1 MTYRTDQLSVLSLA
15 VQTAEDVKTK
25 QACQQALQYYALAA
39 TPEILAHI
47 AKLERAL
54 TLIAEMDG
62 YVPARSD
69 WDMVSIARAALGD
82 AT

>member
-1 MTYRTDQLSVLSLA
+1 MHAIEMVKRDATVSLSDDDVLSAWGLIRISRA
-15 VQTAEDVKTK
+15 SEM
-25 QACQQALQYYALAA
+25 
-39 TPEILAHI
+39 
-47 AKLERAL
+47 ERAL